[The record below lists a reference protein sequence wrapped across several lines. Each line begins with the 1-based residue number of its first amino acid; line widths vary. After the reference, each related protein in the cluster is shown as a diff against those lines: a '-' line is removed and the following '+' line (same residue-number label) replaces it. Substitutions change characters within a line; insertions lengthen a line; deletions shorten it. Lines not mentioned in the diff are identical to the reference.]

1 MARKQLTIASGR
13 DQFALKGE
21 KTRNQGDFLSEKSL
35 NEPFGE
41 NRTTLTAAEWRL
53 KVARYSTLG
62 GRGALALEESASA
75 TIFGGRM

>member
-1 MARKQLTIASGR
+1 
-13 DQFALKGE
+13 
-21 KTRNQGDFLSEKSL
+21 L

-62 GRGALALEESASA
+62 GRGALAVDESASA